1 MQLET
6 PLCIS
11 DLGPAPAVDAR
22 TMQDCIHESFGV
34 LVDTKADG
42 AFHRFASDPSRP
54 YSKDGFYI
62 LHGEDGIFYGSF
74 GSWRTGDIVSY
85 CSREKLSFAQKRIID
100 EAYKRDREQ
109 LTKEQELSIKE
120 AQAEWESL
128 DVATEHPYL
137 TKKGIDNASGIARI
151 SADGKLLV
159 LPVYQYQE
167 DGSYRIVSIQRIS
180 ATGKKEFHR
189 GCPMK
194 GGFMGLPGT
203 GRTFICEGFATG
215 VSINKATGAEVVI
228 AFNCGNLPKV
238 AEMFK
243 ASRPTIVADNDESG
257 KGEEFARQCDC
268 PYILIP
274 EVGMDA
280 NDYAS
285 RYGLERL
292 AEILS
297 PKQEEKTWLFDA
309 HTALR
314 QPEPTRWLIKE
325 WLPQGG
331 FIMIHGEPAS
341 GKSFVALD
349 MMLALSSGIGKWA
362 GFKAKQAKVL
372 YLCGEG
378 FSGIPA
384 RLTAWMQ
391 SHGGMDIG
399 TFYMSSWALA
409 LDNRQEGLF
418 AKNSIRT
425 LPFKPDLIVIDTLN
439 RFYEG
444 DENSAQEMRVF
455 LDFVSELQLEFG
467 SAVMIVHHTGVSK
480 EAQGRARGSSALR
493 GAVDTEISV
502 TNEKKV
508 LTLTQRKQKDA
519 ERHEPLI
526 LALRKVTLEGWLDED
541 GDEVSSAIVEL
552 ATDEDTRAN
561 EDNETV
567 EDMAVLMNA
576 WIRGR
581 HRFLL
586 GDKPYISRSEIRQYL
601 FDEWGEGAIET
612 EEDKKQIDA
621 RIKNFLRED
630 TSGKRRGKGLPRLI
644 EKKLVTTTDAY
655 GERGA
660 MVLDESYIMAMN
672 LELNQ
677 ALKSECH

>member
-1 MQLET
+1 MQLDI

-11 DLGPAPAVDAR
+11 DLSPAPVVEMP
-22 TMQDCIHESFGV
+22 TMQDCIRDTFGV

-42 AFHRFASDPSRP
+42 TFHRFASDGTKP

-62 LHGEDGIFYGSF
+62 LHSEDGVFYGSF
-74 GSWRTGDIVSY
+74 GSWRTGDIASY
-85 CSREKLSFAQKRIID
+85 CSHEKLTFQQKRIID
-100 EAYKRDREQ
+100 EATRRDRER
-109 LTKEQELSIKE
+109 LAEEQEISIKE
-120 AQAEWESL
+120 AQKEWESL
-128 DVATEHPYL
+128 KVATEHPYL
-137 TKKGIDNASGIARI
+137 TKKGIDNSAGIARI
-151 SADGKLLV
+151 SQDGKSLV

-167 DGSYRIVSIQRIS
+167 DGQYRIVSLQRIS
-180 ATGKKEFHR
+180 ATGKKEFFK

-238 AEMFK
+238 AELFK

-268 PYILIP
+268 PYVLIP

-285 RYGLERL
+285 KYGLERL
-292 AEILS
+292 AEVLA
-297 PKQEEKTWLFDA
+297 PKKEEKSWLFDA
-309 HTALR
+309 HTALM
-314 QPEPTRWLIKE
+314 QPEPTKWLIKE

-331 FIMIHGEPAS
+331 FIMLHGEPAS

-349 MMLALSSGIGKWA
+349 MMLALSSGIGTWA

-378 FSGIPA
+378 FNGIPA

-391 SHGGMDIG
+391 AHQGRDIG
-399 TFYMSSWALA
+399 TFFMSSWALA
-409 LDNRQEGLF
+409 LDNKQEGLF

-455 LDFVSELQLEFG
+455 LDFVSELQQEFG
-467 SAVMIVHHTGVSK
+467 SSVMIVHHTGVSK

-502 TNEKKV
+502 TNEKKI

-519 ERHEPLI
+519 ERHEPLL
-526 LALRKVTLEGWLDED
+526 LALRKVTLAGWVDED
-541 GDEVSSAIVEL
+541 GEDVTSAIVEV
-552 ATDEDTRAN
+552 ATEEESMGTSEN
-561 EDNETV
+561 ESVET
-567 EDMAVLMNA
+567 MAILMDA
-576 WIRGR
+576 WIEGR

-601 FDEWGEGAIET
+601 LKVWGEGAIET
-612 EEDKKQIDA
+612 EEDRKQIDM
-621 RIKNFLRED
+621 RIKNFMREN
-630 TSGKRRGKGLPRLI
+630 GKYLGLSKAI
-644 EKKLVTTTDAY
+644 EKRLVMATDSY
-655 GERGA
+655 GERGVL
-660 MVLDESYIMAMN
+660 VLDETYITAMN
-672 LELNQ
+672 IELGQ
-677 ALKSECH
+677 RGKE